1 VKRSLILTAIL
12 ALVALAVSA
21 VPAAA
26 QAPTAP
32 TFARGVPEQ
41 VTRTTTPARDRT
53 RPYTFTTS
61 GRIVPPANYCAPG
74 QTPLPPAANCI
85 PVLCPPGA
93 TDIAYCFVP
102 GRAIICSGL
111 VNVRFQK
118 RGTTVSSR
126 NVQVRPDCSYRSR
139 VTFRTRLLTRIGV
152 LSPRARF
159 QGNLVLRPKT
169 STTGRVR
176 AG

>member
-1 VKRSLILTAIL
+1 MKRSLALTAIL

-26 QAPTAP
+26 QAPSFDRA
-32 TFARGVPEQ
+32 VPER

-53 RPYTFTTS
+53 RPYTFTTR
-61 GRIVPPANYCAPG
+61 GRIVPPGRFCAPG
-74 QTPLPPAANCI
+74 ESPLTAGARCI

-93 TDIAYCFVP
+93 TDIQYCFVP
-102 GRAIICSGL
+102 GRAIICSGK

-118 RGTTVSSR
+118 DDTSISTRLV
-126 NVQVRPDCSYRSR
+126 NVRPNCTYFSR
-139 VTFRTRLLTRIGV
+139 VTFRTRLITRIGV
-152 LSPRARF
+152 LSVRARF
-159 QGNLVLRPKT
+159 QGNLVLGPKT
-169 STTGRVR
+169 SNTGRVR